1 MPAFQFHL
9 SKRLRKLG
17 LEGDVAWAMVHD
29 GALQL
34 QDDKQHVVRI
44 APSDISRVRIGY
56 VDAKPRFFRTLVWRD
71 AMEETLELIPL
82 RESWAGYR
90 DTTYEFAGLMAQADR
105 LDRAETGSSKFDAL
119 SGPALML
126 IPTLAAF
133 ALALFVLTK
142 EPWWGRM
149 IVPIAPTIVLA
160 LLIWFGVKRYWP
172 RPLRDLSDLKKHL
185 PPG

>member
-1 MPAFQFHL
+1 
-9 SKRLRKLG
+9 
-17 LEGDVAWAMVHD
+17 MVHD

-34 QDDKQHVVRI
+34 QDDKPHVVRI
-44 APSDISRVRIGY
+44 ALSDISRVRIGY
-56 VDAKPRFFRTLVWRD
+56 VDAKPRFFRTQIWRD
-71 AMEETLELIPL
+71 GVEQPLELVPAK
-82 RESWAGYR
+82 ETWAGYR
-90 DTTYEFAGLMAQADR
+90 DTTYEFAQLLAQANR

-119 SGPALML
+119 FGPALMFV
-126 IPTLAAF
+126 PTLAAF

-149 IVPIAPTIVLA
+149 IVPIAPTVVLA

-185 PPG
+185 PAG